1 MAYKPKASI
10 KASSDDIINGIMNEI
25 DPVTNGKSAQMPR
38 VTGATAGERD
48 ESRMTVGNFLEDHDK
63 VFEKFFHTL
72 LVRIIKIV
80 YTVDSYENPLAQLKG
95 GMLEAGDIVEEIAF
109 DLCDPHQYDSTED
122 TAFPKQE
129 VLNVVAAVHKV
140 NYEKYYKSTINRV
153 KVLKAF
159 TTRDG
164 MEELIGH
171 IVERMYTSSNVDEFT
186 LFKYVLGRAAL
197 NGEILS
203 ETISFE
209 ETATEDEK
217 KRALATV
224 KKAINDMGFMD
235 NQFNSMHLPQVTN
248 RDRLLI
254 LMKTGFEA
262 SLSVELYAYMFNMSK
277 AEIQDR
283 TILLNDWTK
292 FDNDRMKLLFTDS
305 ESGAVSPEF
314 VPFTDEEIA
323 KLNSIPLYVLDER
336 FFKIW
341 DYLIEFT
348 EFYNPEKL
356 YWNYWLHTHKLVST
370 SPFAN
375 GIAYTSLDNTVEEI
389 TVSPTAITLKP
400 GATFRPTISMKTSG
414 VGYVPYAWEFDSTD
428 LSEQSGVLRL
438 SNTATAGNVITATV
452 KAQNKSASV
461 SVTVG

>member
-1 MAYKPKASI
+1 MAYKPKATVNT
-10 KASSDDIINGIMNEI
+10 ASDDVINGIMNAI
-25 DPVTNGKSAQMPR
+25 DTRSAGEKGAMPR
-38 VTGATAGERD
+38 VTGDNAGERD
-48 ESRMTVGNFLEDHDK
+48 KSRMIVGQFLDRNDEL
-63 VFEKFFHTL
+63 FEKFFHTL
-72 LVRIIKIV
+72 LVRIIKVV
-80 YTVDSYENPLAQLKG
+80 YTVDSYENPLANLKG
-95 GMLEAGDIVEEIAF
+95 GLLEAGDIIEEIAF

-159 TTRDG
+159 TSRDG
-164 MEELIGH
+164 MEELINH

-186 LFKYVLGRAAL
+186 LFKYVVGRAAL

-203 ETISFE
+203 ETISFN
-209 ETATEDEK
+209 ETASEDEK
-217 KRALATV
+217 KRSLATV

-235 NQFNSMHLPQVTN
+235 NQFNSMHLPQVTAKN
-248 RDRLLI
+248 RLLI

-262 SLSVELYAYMFNMSK
+262 SLSVELYAYMFNMPK
-277 AEIQDR
+277 AEIQER

-292 FDNDRMKLLFTDS
+292 FDNDRMKLLFTDV
-305 ESGAVSPEF
+305 ESGAVSPDF
-314 VPFTDEEIA
+314 VPFTEEEIE

-348 EFYNPEKL
+348 EFRNPEKL
-356 YWNYWLHTHKLVST
+356 YWNYWLHTHKIVST

-389 TVSPTAITLKP
+389 TVSPTAVTLKA
-400 GATFRPTISMKTSG
+400 GDMFRPTVTMKTSG
-414 VGYVPYAWEFDSTD
+414 VGRVPYTWEFDSD
-428 LSEQSGVLRL
+428 DIREQNGLLKL
-438 SNTATAGNVITATV
+438 SNTVTAGSVITATV
-452 KAQNKSASV
+452 KAQDKSAA
-461 SVTVG
+461 VTVTVS